1 MGFSVDSKDKFED
14 IKQEFTNWS
23 WLLDYSDALEQLK
36 AYSAFFHF
44 FSEIGIKDDE
54 LAFNSSFSPEY
65 IELAWEVT
73 QRDGFLLSSSKKGR
87 FIRSLH
93 DKGVAVSTLLAFVNG
108 IEKSTEGVLQALL
121 FKKGLKQDVRAEKVK
136 YEELLNNFRIANTKL
151 SEEFASL
158 KEQMSNELRKSKQA
172 SIELESECK
181 SLRAESKKQKQ
192 AVLDIEEI
200 KNRLDSTLRLELESK
215 IKHASQS
222 YDESITSFHSKLDDE
237 ETAAKK
243 RFESFADAYENKM
256 KLKAPVQYWT
266 DNCAH
271 HKEAAKKFGIA
282 SIVLSLLIFL
292 PIAYVA
298 WEILASEQVVWGK
311 VGVVVFT
318 TSLAIWLIRVLVRMY
333 LSHNHM
339 QMNSQ
344 ERVVMTQAYL
354 ALISEGG
361 ASSNE
366 ERNLVL
372 QAIFRPVSTGIV
384 TDDAA
389 PNNIIEL
396 ISKARK

>member
-1 MGFSVDSKDKFED
+1 MGGSVDNKEKFE
-14 IKQEFTNWS
+14 IISQEYKAWN
-23 WLLDYSDALEQLK
+23 WLLSHDKELGCLK
-36 AYSAFFHF
+36 AYSAFFRF
-44 FSEIGIKDDE
+44 YDDIGVENEEQEFS
-54 LAFNSSFSPEY
+54 SSLDPDY
-65 IELAWEVT
+65 IELAWDVT
-73 QRDGFLLSSSKKGR
+73 NRKEFVSYASQKGA

-93 DKGVAVSTLLAFVNG
+93 DEEVALYTLIAFSEG
-108 IEKSTEGVLQALL
+108 IDKQTEGAIQAL
-121 FKKGLKQDVRAEKVK
+121 FYKKGLKAEKAK
-136 YEELLNNFRIANTKL
+136 YEELLNNFRTDSTKITD
-151 SEEFASL
+151 EFSIL
-158 KEQMSNELRKSKQA
+158 NEQLANELRKGQHA
-172 SIELESECK
+172 VIELQSECK
-181 SLRAESKKQKQ
+181 ILDKESKKQKQ

-200 KNRLDSTLRLELESK
+200 KKKLESNLKIELENK
-215 IKHASQS
+215 LKHANES
-222 YDESITSFHSKLDDE
+222 YDESVDNLNERFIE
-237 ETAAKK
+237 EQEATKK
-243 RFESFADAYENKM
+243 RFESFVKAYETQM

-266 DNCAH
+266 DNCDH
-271 HKEAAKKFGIA
+271 HKESAKKFGIA
-282 SIVLSLLIFL
+282 SVLLSLLIFL

-311 VGVVVFT
+311 VGVVAFT

-361 ASSNE
+361 ASSSE

-372 QAIFRPVSTGIV
+372 QAIFRPVSTGII

-396 ISKARK
+396 INKARK